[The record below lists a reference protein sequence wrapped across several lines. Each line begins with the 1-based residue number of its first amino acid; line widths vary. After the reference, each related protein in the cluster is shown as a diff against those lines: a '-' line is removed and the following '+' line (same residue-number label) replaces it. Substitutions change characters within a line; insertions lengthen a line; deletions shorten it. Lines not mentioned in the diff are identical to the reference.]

1 MLVKGNPKTKFQM
14 WLEKVNETRKVY
26 HQQNYGSTKYS
37 PLTYRKGQ
45 KYIKIFD
52 QDSIWGFVSM
62 EEGYNMYSPVRIGDL
77 LKPKNHRAPAKH
89 SRGNI
94 FAGTDKWEYHGPS
107 YLR

>member
-1 MLVKGNPKTKFQM
+1 
-14 WLEKVNETRKVY
+14 
-26 HQQNYGSTKYS
+26 
-37 PLTYRKGQ
+37 
-45 KYIKIFD
+45 
-52 QDSIWGFVSM
+52 M